1 MTIKFDWDKEK
12 AKTNYQKH
20 GISFIEA
27 ATVFSDPLAITNYDN
42 LHSQEEDRFITIG
55 YSDRYRL
62 LVVVHTERDYNTRI
76 ISARPATNRERQDY
90 EQNQD

>member
-1 MTIKFDWDKEK
+1 
-12 AKTNYQKH
+12 
-20 GISFIEA
+20 
-27 ATVFSDPLAITNYDN
+27 PLAITNYDN

-76 ISARPATNRERQDY
+76 ISARQATNRERQDY